1 MPFEIIRDDLTRV
14 HADAIVNAANSALQ
28 QGGGVCGAIFAAAG
42 AEKLQRAC
50 DAIGHCPVGEAVL
63 TDGFALPAR
72 FIIHTVGPVWR
83 GGAYNEEKLLAD
95 CYTHSLSLAKDH
107 QLESVA
113 FPLISSGIYRF
124 LKDKALTIATSAI
137 SAFLAENE
145 MQVFL
150 VVFDDDAFA
159 LSEQRFSSV
168 RQYIDKHYIKEHDLS
183 TGRVLREAE
192 LAQYNREDLA
202 QYNRDNRAQHDG
214 DKLAQHDRDESDPY
228 SLQKHEEVMES
239 PQANVPRP
247 MASRPN
253 KGKRSLEHLVEH
265 LDESFSQMLL
275 RLIDA
280 KGRTDVETY
289 KRANLDR
296 KLFSKIRS
304 DRYYKVSKPTAL
316 ALAIALELNLDETRD
331 LLAKAGFALS
341 HSSKFDVIVEYFIK
355 EGTYDIFEINE
366 TLFAFDQV
374 LLGAS
379 MSLAMRP
386 E

>member
-50 DAIGHCPVGEAVL
+50 DAIGHCPVGEAVM

-72 FIIHTVGPVWR
+72 YIIHTVGPVWR
-83 GGAYNEEKLLAD
+83 GGAYGEEKILAD
-95 CYTHSLSLAKDH
+95 CYAHSLALAKDH

-124 LKDKALTIATSAI
+124 PKDKALTIATSAI

-145 MQVFL
+145 MQVYL
-150 VVFDDDAFA
+150 VVFDDDAFT

-168 RQYIDKHYIKEHDLS
+168 RQYIDKHYIKKHDYS

-202 QYNRDNRAQHDG
+202 Q
-214 DKLAQHDRDESDPY
+214 
-228 SLQKHEEVMES
+228 ES

-247 MASRPN
+247 MASSP
-253 KGKRSLEHLVEH
+253 KKSKRSLEHLVEH

-280 KGRTDVETY
+280 KGKTDVETY

-316 ALAIALELNLDETRD
+316 ALAIALELSLDETRD

>member
-63 TDGFALPAR
+63 TEGFALPAR

-83 GGAYNEEKLLAD
+83 GGAYDEEKLLAD
-95 CYTHSLSLAKDH
+95 CYTHSLALAQDH

-124 LKDKALTIATSAI
+124 PKDKALTIATSAI

-168 RQYIDKHYIKEHDLS
+168 RQYIDEHYIKKHDYS

-192 LAQYNREDLA
+192 QAQYNREDMA
-202 QYNRDNRAQHDG
+202 QD
-214 DKLAQHDRDESDPY
+214 DR
-228 SLQKHEEVMES
+228 
-239 PQANVPRP
+239 QANVPRL
-247 MASRPN
+247 MASSP
-253 KGKRSLEHLVEH
+253 KKSKRSLEHLVEH

-316 ALAIALELNLDETRD
+316 ALAIALELSLDETRD

>member
-42 AEKLQRAC
+42 AEKLRQAC
-50 DAIGHCPVGEAVL
+50 DAIGGCPVGEAVM

-83 GGAYNEEKLLAD
+83 GGAYDEEKLLAD
-95 CYTHSLSLAKDH
+95 CYTHSLALAKDYH
-107 QLESVA
+107 LESVA

-124 LKDKALTIATSAI
+124 PKDKALTIATSAI

-145 MQVFL
+145 MQVYL
-150 VVFDDDAFA
+150 VVFDEDTFA
-159 LSEQRFSSV
+159 LSEKRFTSV
-168 RQYIDKHYIKEHDLS
+168 KQYIDEHYIKKHDYFS
-183 TGRVLREAE
+183 GRMLREADLTQYDRDN
-192 LAQYNREDLA
+192 LAQY
-202 QYNRDNRAQHDG
+202 
-214 DKLAQHDRDESDPY
+214 DRDVILE
-228 SLQKHEEVMES
+228 KHDEVMEN
-239 PQANVPRP
+239 PQAAVPRP
-247 MASRPN
+247 MANRFGKS
-253 KGKRSLEHLVEH
+253 KRSLEHLVEH
-265 LDESFSQMLL
+265 LEESFSQMLL

-280 KGRTDVETY
+280 KGKTDVETY
-289 KRANLDR
+289 KRANIDR

-304 DRYYKVSKPTAL
+304 DRFYKVSKPTAI

-355 EGTYDIFEINE
+355 EGTYDIFGINE

-379 MSLAMRP
+379 MSLVMRP